1 MSKPIDADSHKPGF
15 PAELEP
21 FPVHGRSP
29 RDPDTGSWVTLANIG
44 LVGVPL
50 VYTTSKS
57 IAVTLIATA
66 LAIVAVIAHSLAR
79 RRR

>member
-1 MSKPIDADSHKPGF
+1 VSKRTDADSRNPGF
-15 PAELEP
+15 PQEP
-21 FPVHGRSP
+21 EPPLGHGRSP

-50 VYTTSKS
+50 AYTTSKS
-57 IAVTLIATA
+57 IAVTLIAA
-66 LAIVAVIAHSLAR
+66 VLAIVAVLAHSLAR